1 MYIATIS
8 RGGWEG
14 GVPRSKSPC
23 LPLSAILTYVLLCV
37 CGTSYEKRR
46 REKRWKCQCTA
57 AAYVAM
63 YVMLAWV
70 SGCDVD
76 QRWVT
81 PVVRQRQFISRCHN
95 N

>member
-1 MYIATIS
+1 
-8 RGGWEG
+8 
-14 GVPRSKSPC
+14 
-23 LPLSAILTYVLLCV
+23 
-37 CGTSYEKRR
+37 
-46 REKRWKCQCTA
+46 
-57 AAYVAM
+57 M

-95 N
+95 NQSTLAYYIAKAYLKFDWVTRACLLASDKNKMEDLT